1 MRNVDPY
8 DEVKAL
14 LVGRHHAAAVARLRT
29 QARLGDAQAQ
39 LALGQLLING
49 VGTRLDA
56 REALHWFHEAADA
69 GVPMAMNMVGRCHEY
84 GFGIPVDYVQA
95 ACWYLRAAR
104 HDCDWAVYNYA
115 QLLAH
120 GRGVPRNRAAAF
132 TWFQLAA
139 TRGNARA
146 MNFVGLYHEHGWET
160 PVDRQAAFAW
170 YQRSAEGGDYR
181 GQCSYA
187 SVLAEQ
193 GRIDEALHWL
203 RLAVTTATPRFLG
216 QLATTLASSPYEA
229 LRAWAATLHASPRQP
244 VRQHTMLASGSAAP
258 PPGGC
263 G

>member
-1 MRNVDPY
+1 MRSVDPH
-8 DEVKAL
+8 EEIKAL
-14 LVGRHHAAAVARLRT
+14 LAARHPAAAVARLRS
-29 QARLGDAQAQ
+29 QAQLGDAAAQ

-69 GVPMAMNMVGRCHEY
+69 GAAMAMNMVGRCHEY

-104 HDCDWAVYNYA
+104 HDCDWAMYNYA

-120 GRGVPRNRAAAF
+120 GRGVDRNRTAAF
-132 TWFQLAA
+132 TWFRLAA
-139 TRGNARA
+139 ARGHARA
-146 MNFVGLYHEHGWET
+146 MNFLGLYHERGWEA
-160 PVDRQAAFAW
+160 PVDRPAAFAW

-203 RLAVTTATPRFLG
+203 QQATTTATPRFVA
-216 QLATTLASSPYEA
+216 QLATVLASSPHEA
-229 LRAWAATLHASPRQP
+229 LRAFAQALPAPSP
-244 VRQHTMLASGSAAP
+244 AP
-258 PPGGC
+258 RHGAERPQTSVQNRNRL
-263 G
+263 